1 MSLLVSPASMDLD
14 PETFRQS
21 FDREPFGFSHN
32 LTGLDLFEF
41 ESLRSLAARYAGG
54 AFVAQGAPTPGTQF
68 YSVPH
73 GHSNP
78 LEAMDRLES
87 GSYRILLKRP
97 EDRDPRFRELIDVLF
112 RQVVDVLGGLDGAKV
127 VRLQG
132 SILISSATTTTPF
145 HFDPEINFFSQ
156 IEGEKIYH
164 VYSPTVLTEAELERF
179 YVRDNINI
187 GQVDFEGRDRSR
199 ECVFSLGPG
208 KGLHQPQNAP
218 HWVETRGSRSISYS
232 WVFETDATRAVGRV
246 RGFNYLLRKIGLR
259 PARPGTRPRLE
270 SAEAGAMKLVMP
282 IAKTLKNTLTQA
294 VGRPRV
300 APK

>member
-1 MSLLVSPASMDLD
+1 MSALISAASMDLD
-14 PETFRQS
+14 AEPFRQS

-32 LTGLDLFEF
+32 MSGLDLFEF
-41 ESLRSLAARYAGG
+41 ESLRTLAGKYTGG
-54 AFVAQGAPTPGTQF
+54 AFVAAGAPTPGTEF

-73 GHSNP
+73 SHCIP
-78 LEAMDRLES
+78 LEAMDHLDS

-97 EDRDPRFRELIDVLF
+97 EDRDPRFRELIDMLF
-112 RQVVDVLGGLDGAKV
+112 RQVVDMLGGLGSAKV

-132 SILISSATTTTPF
+132 SILISSAATTTPF

-179 YVRDNINI
+179 YVRGNINI
-187 GQVDFEGRDRSR
+187 GQVDFEGRDPMR
-199 ECVFSLGPG
+199 ECVFALGPG

-232 WVFETDATRAVGRV
+232 WVFETDATRAMGRV
-246 RGFNYLLRKIGLR
+246 RAFNYLLRKIGLN
-259 PARPGTRPRLE
+259 PSQPGTRPQLE
-270 SAEAGAMKLVMP
+270 VVEAGAMKVIIPL
-282 IAKTLKNTLTQA
+282 AKSLKNTLTKA
-294 VGRPRV
+294 VGRSKEAPR
-300 APK
+300 